1 MRHRGACACAGVPFR
16 VAQRGCGG
24 RAHGCDAPI
33 RRERRPD
40 AGGVGGQ
47 VISAASLPSV
57 ARGLWLAEAEAE
69 PGGVGGGWPS
79 QSGPRRGCLENA
91 SDCACSAADSW
102 QAGVAAGGWAVA
114 VLAALG
120 GAGSKGAVHGQAG
133 RVAGHAGNDAAPG
146 VLAAGRLYQ
155 QAAGPGWRRGLPQ
168 RCRRSAVRRHA
179 GPPACPGRAGWGVR
193 ERRQLY
199 RALRRPARGCPAQA
213 AAAPPRLL
221 PQHHCAGAAGC
232 PCCASYAAKDEHTR
246 AVDGGMSL
254 QGGRGP
260 RRRQLGG
267 RTAQTAAGGPGW
279 HRQAAAAAPGQ
290 RALHLRRRCPGPL
303 SSAGRNHLRAQP
315 CSPGASCRRESG
327 EKAGVAV
334 RGAKGGRLAVAG
346 LSATR
351 FR

>member
-1 MRHRGACACAGVPFR
+1 MHGGVGAGMRHRGACACAGVPFR

-120 GAGSKGAVHGQAG
+120 G
-133 RVAGHAGNDAAPG
+133 GHNPHN
-146 VLAAGRLYQ
+146 
-155 QAAGPGWRRGLPQ
+155 LPQ
-168 RCRRSAVRRHA
+168 PDMPQLTMRELDCEEEEDARR
-179 GPPACPGRAGWGVR
+179 
-193 ERRQLY
+193 
-199 RALRRPARGCPAQA
+199 ARKKKGGKKRSS
-213 AAAPPRLL
+213 PRL
-221 PQHHCAGAAGC
+221 A
-232 PCCASYAAKDEHTR
+232 
-246 AVDGGMSL
+246 
-254 QGGRGP
+254 
-260 RRRQLGG
+260 
-267 RTAQTAAGGPGW
+267 TA
-279 HRQAAAAAPGQ
+279 
-290 RALHLRRRCPGPL
+290 
-303 SSAGRNHLRAQP
+303 
-315 CSPGASCRRESG
+315 
-327 EKAGVAV
+327 
-334 RGAKGGRLAVAG
+334 
-346 LSATR
+346 
-351 FR
+351 